1 MDELQ
6 NQFELIADGL
16 AEKGY
21 GIAENFLSKEE
32 VAAIRGLKVLQSD
45 IETLQKAG
53 IGKENKQINEA
64 VRGDHIQWID
74 AATAPMELKIVLE
87 KIESLRTYL
96 NRTLFLGLKDFEV
109 HIARYPAGA
118 GYKRHLDQFKKDDH
132 RKISVVCYLNEG
144 WKAEDG
150 GQLKMYFPDHSLEVL
165 PEGGKLI
172 CFKSDLIEHEVIPA
186 GRERASL
193 TGWMLD
199 QYSDLRHL

>member
-21 GIAENFLSKEE
+21 GIAENFLTKDE
-32 VAAIRGLKVLQSD
+32 VAAIRGLKVMHAN

-53 IGKENKQINEA
+53 IGKENRQINES
-64 VRGDHIQWID
+64 VRGDHIEWID
-74 AATAPMELKIVLE
+74 AATAPFELKVALE
-87 KIESLRTYL
+87 RIEALRNYL
-96 NRTLFLGLKDFEV
+96 NRSLFLGLKDFEV

-118 GYKRHLDQFKKDDH
+118 GYKKHLDQFRKDDH
-132 RKISVVCYLNEG
+132 RKISVVCYLNEN
-144 WKAEDG
+144 WQIEDG
-150 GQLKMYFPDHSLEVL
+150 GQLKMYFPDNNLEIL

-172 CFKSDLIEHEVIPA
+172 CFRSDLIEHEVLPA

-199 QYSDLRHL
+199 QFSDLRHL